1 MYYLISMKLIY
12 RINNI
17 KLRKLRN
24 IIIFENELRIIISYK
39 RKILKYLYK
48 ISRIECNI
56 KSWIKI
62 ARKI

>member
-56 KSWIKI
+56 KS
-62 ARKI
+62 